1 MTGPTDGLT
10 TRRCEPRYLSKA
22 APRPPAGNSIAHPSF
37 LRKNVI
43 PYLIRDRN
51 PQAENRPRK
60 QRAEGA
66 TNNSK
71 YPEDNLEREILSNE

>member
-1 MTGPTDGLT
+1 M
-10 TRRCEPRYLSKA
+10 
-22 APRPPAGNSIAHPSF
+22 
-37 LRKNVI
+37 
-43 PYLIRDRN
+43 
-51 PQAENRPRK
+51 ENRPRK